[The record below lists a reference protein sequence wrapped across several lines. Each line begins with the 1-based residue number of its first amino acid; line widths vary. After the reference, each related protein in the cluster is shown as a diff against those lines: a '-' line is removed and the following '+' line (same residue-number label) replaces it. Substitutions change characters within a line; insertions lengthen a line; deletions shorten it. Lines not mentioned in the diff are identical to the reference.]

1 MLLMLVSKPMG
12 RKVTRHFH
20 DFDSMLYVAAPS
32 KTIIM
37 SNKATHKVNV
47 AGLFLLLSLYNSD
60 SVKKNVKTS

>member
-32 KTIIM
+32 KTIIIM

-47 AGLFLLLSLYNSD
+47 AGLFVLLSLFKSG
-60 SVKKNVKTS
+60 SIKRM